1 MQGLL
6 AVRQDRGC
14 APARQADRATHD
26 RIAPVEARGIR
37 RAVLVCATALL
48 FAGDGA
54 AEDGARLRV
63 DAPSQ
68 RETTVRSPLVE
79 VRGQAAA
86 RDLGAHDLV
95 LVLDLSES
103 ALLPSGWD
111 VDGDGPKGR
120 TDPTLLAR
128 LTARPEFPPNLVARL
143 GEADFDDSVLAAT
156 LSAARALITR
166 LESGGGRYRI
176 GIVIFSDRAH
186 VVAELG
192 ASRAALESALEEIRD
207 TFYRELR
214 GTNFGDAIGLAQL
227 VLQPESA
234 TGRTGPPAGRGQ
246 SILLLSDGAPTL
258 PPHGDRARQHALYAA
273 GAAAAAGIRVYPFE
287 LSRAADEA
295 GVLEEIAERSGGRFE
310 RLERP
315 GDAIARLR
323 RTDLAG
329 LEELRITNTTTG
341 APARAL
347 RTFPDGSFDAFVE
360 LAPGANHIRFDV
372 RTTNGRT
379 AADERIVTRTTDAAG
394 DSAEQGKLLDEL
406 RRRTRETEIWAQMER
421 ERRAPKLD
429 LELQVE
435 PQPE

>member
-1 MQGLL
+1 MIL
-6 AVRQDRGC
+6 
-14 APARQADRATHD
+14 
-26 RIAPVEARGIR
+26 RGIR
-37 RAVLVCATALL
+37 STALL
-48 FAGDGA
+48 CA
-54 AEDGARLRV
+54 ALLLFGGNAAAQDAAHLRI
-63 DAPSQ
+63 DAPTP
-68 RETTVRSPLVE
+68 RETTLHTPLVE

-86 RDLGAHDLV
+86 RELGAHDLV

-111 VDGDGPKGR
+111 VDGDGPGGR
-120 TDPTLLAR
+120 TDPALLAR

-156 LSAARALITR
+156 LAAARALITR
-166 LESGGGRYRI
+166 LESGGGQHRI
-176 GIVIFSDRAH
+176 GIVVFSDRAR
-186 VVAELG
+186 VVAQLG
-192 ASRAALESALEEIRD
+192 ASPAALDAALDEIRD

-214 GTNFGDAIGLAQL
+214 GTNFGDAIGTAQL

-234 TGRTGPPAGRGQ
+234 SGRTGAPAGRGQ

-273 GAAAAAGIRVYPFE
+273 NAAAAAGIRVFPFE
-287 LSRAADEA
+287 LSRTAGEA
-295 GVLEEIAERSGGRFE
+295 GVLEEIAARSGGHFE

-323 RTDLAG
+323 QTDLAG
-329 LEELRITNTTTG
+329 LEELRITNVTTG

-360 LAPGANHIRFDV
+360 LAPGTNRIRTEV
-372 RTTNGRT
+372 RTTNGAA
-379 AADERIVTRTTDAAG
+379 AADERVVTRTTDGAG
-394 DSAEQGKLLDEL
+394 DATDQRALLEEL

-429 LELQVE
+429 LELRVE
-435 PQPE
+435 PASE

>member
-1 MQGLL
+1 MPL
-6 AVRQDRGC
+6 C
-14 APARQADRATHD
+14 AGS
-26 RIAPVEARGIR
+26 V
-37 RAVLVCATALL
+37 
-48 FAGDGA
+48 A
-54 AEDGARLRV
+54 AEETARLRI
-63 DAPSQ
+63 DAPAT
-68 RETTVRSPLVE
+68 RETTVSAPLVE

-86 RDLGAHDLV
+86 RALGAHDLV

-103 ALLPSGWD
+103 SLLPSGWD
-111 VDGDGPKGR
+111 VDGDGPQGR
-120 TDPTLLAR
+120 TDPALLER
-128 LTARPEFPPNLVARL
+128 LTLRPEFPPNLVARL

-156 LSAARALITR
+156 LAAARALITR
-166 LESGGGRYRI
+166 LESGGGRHRI
-176 GIVIFSDRAH
+176 GIVIFSDRAR

-192 ASRAALESALEEIRD
+192 ASRAALDSALDEIRD

-214 GTNFGDAIGLAQL
+214 GTNFGDAIGAAQL

-234 TGRTGPPAGRGQ
+234 TGRTGPPAGRDQ
-246 SILLLSDGAPTL
+246 SILLLSDGTPTL

-273 GAAAAAGIRVYPFE
+273 SAAATAGIRVFSFE
-287 LSRAADEA
+287 LSREAGEA
-295 GVLEEIAERSGGRFE
+295 GVLEEIAARSGGHFE

-329 LEELRITNTTTG
+329 LEELQITNTTTG
-341 APARAL
+341 ARARAL

-360 LAPGANHIRFDV
+360 LAPGANQIRIDV

-379 AADERIVTRTTDAAG
+379 AAAERIVTRTLDEGDDAGTRRA
-394 DSAEQGKLLDEL
+394 LLEEL

-429 LELQVE
+429 LELRVE
-435 PQPE
+435 PPVE

>member
-1 MQGLL
+1 
-6 AVRQDRGC
+6 
-14 APARQADRATHD
+14 
-26 RIAPVEARGIR
+26 VESRGIR
-37 RAVLVCATALL
+37 WAALFCATALL
-48 FAGDGA
+48 LA
-54 AEDGARLRV
+54 ADVSAQDAARLRV
-63 DAPSQ
+63 DAPSP
-68 RETTVRSPLVE
+68 RETTLRGPLVE

-86 RDLGAHDLV
+86 RELGAHDLV

-120 TDPTLLAR
+120 TDPALLAR
-128 LTARPEFPPNLVARL
+128 LTARPEFPPNLVTRL

-156 LSAARALITR
+156 LSAAQALITR
-166 LESGGGRYRI
+166 LESGGGRHRI
-176 GIVIFSDRAH
+176 GIVVFSDRAR

-192 ASRAALESALEEIRD
+192 ASRAALDAALDEIRD

-214 GTNFGDAIGLAQL
+214 GTNFGDAIGTAQL

-234 TGRTGPPAGRGQ
+234 RGRTGPPAGRDQ
-246 SILLLSDGAPTL
+246 SILLLSDGSPTL

-273 GAAAAAGIRVYPFE
+273 SAAAAAGIRVFPFE

-295 GVLEEIAERSGGRFE
+295 GVLEEIAARSGGRFE

-329 LEELRITNTTTG
+329 LEDLRITNATTG

-360 LAPGANHIRFDV
+360 LAPGVNRIRIEV

-379 AADERIVTRTTDAAG
+379 AADERIVTRTTEADVEAAEK
-394 DSAEQGKLLDEL
+394 AALLEEL
-406 RRRTRETEIWAQMER
+406 RRRTRETELWAEMER

-429 LELQVE
+429 LEVRVE
-435 PQPE
+435 PTSPE

>member
-1 MQGLL
+1 
-6 AVRQDRGC
+6 
-14 APARQADRATHD
+14 
-26 RIAPVEARGIR
+26 VESRGIR
-37 RAVLVCATALL
+37 WVALFCATALL
-48 FAGDGA
+48 LAGDGA
-54 AEDGARLRV
+54 AQDAARLRV
-63 DAPSQ
+63 DAPSP
-68 RETTVRSPLVE
+68 RETTLRGPLVE

-86 RDLGAHDLV
+86 RELGAHDLV

-120 TDPTLLAR
+120 TDPALLAR
-128 LTARPEFPPNLVARL
+128 LTARPEFPPNLVTRL

-156 LSAARALITR
+156 LSAAHALITR
-166 LESGGGRYRI
+166 LESGGGRHRI
-176 GIVIFSDRAH
+176 GIVVFSDRAR

-192 ASRAALESALEEIRD
+192 ASRSALDAALDEIRD

-214 GTNFGDAIGLAQL
+214 GTNFGDAIGTAQL

-234 TGRTGPPAGRGQ
+234 RGRTEPPAGRDQ
-246 SILLLSDGAPTL
+246 SILLLSDGSPTL

-273 GAAAAAGIRVYPFE
+273 SAAAAAGIRVFPFE

-295 GVLEEIAERSGGRFE
+295 GVLEEIAARSGGRFE

-329 LEELRITNTTTG
+329 LEDLRITNTTTG

-360 LAPGANHIRFDV
+360 LAPGVNRIRIEV

-379 AADERIVTRTTDAAG
+379 AADERIVTRTTEAEVEAAEK
-394 DSAEQGKLLDEL
+394 AALLEEL
-406 RRRTRETEIWAQMER
+406 RRRTRETELWAEMER

-429 LELQVE
+429 LELRVE
-435 PQPE
+435 PPSAE

>member
-1 MQGLL
+1 MN
-6 AVRQDRGC
+6 
-14 APARQADRATHD
+14 
-26 RIAPVEARGIR
+26 ARGIR
-37 RAVLVCATALL
+37 QAALL
-48 FAGDGA
+48 CGLCAATLLLAGDGA
-54 AEDGARLRV
+54 AQEAARLRV
-63 DAPSQ
+63 DAPAA
-68 RETTVRSPLVE
+68 RETTIGAPLVE

-86 RDLGAHDLV
+86 RELGEHDLV

-103 ALLPSGWD
+103 SLLPSGWD

-120 TDPTLLAR
+120 TDPALLAR

-156 LSAARALITR
+156 LAAARALITR
-166 LESGGGRYRI
+166 LESGGGRHRI
-176 GIVIFSDRAH
+176 GIVVFSDRART
-186 VVAELG
+186 VAELG
-192 ASRAALESALEEIRD
+192 ASRAALDAALGEIRD

-214 GTNFGDAIGLAQL
+214 GTNFGDAIGVAQL
-227 VLQPESA
+227 MLQPDSA
-234 TGRTGPPAGRGQ
+234 QGRTGPPAGRDQ
-246 SILLLSDGAPTL
+246 AILLLSDGAPTL

-273 GAAAAAGIRVYPFE
+273 SAAAAAGIRVFPFE
-287 LSRAADEA
+287 LSRTAGRA
-295 GVLEEIAERSGGRFE
+295 GVLEEIAARSGGRFE

-329 LEELRITNTTTG
+329 LEELRITNATTG

-360 LAPGANHIRFDV
+360 LAPGANRIEIRV
-372 RTTNGRT
+372 RTTNGRS
-379 AADERIVTRTTDAAG
+379 AADERVVTRTTEAAGDAAG
-394 DSAEQGKLLDEL
+394 KAALLEEL

-429 LELQVE
+429 LEIRVE
-435 PQPE
+435 PPAE

>member
-1 MQGLL
+1 
-6 AVRQDRGC
+6 VRQ
-14 APARQADRATHD
+14 AERATHD
-26 RIAPVEARGIR
+26 RIALVEARGIR
-37 RAVLVCATALL
+37 RAALLCATALL
-48 FAGDGA
+48 VAGGAA
-54 AEDGARLRV
+54 AEDAAQLRV
-63 DAPSQ
+63 DAPALRESTQ
-68 RETTVRSPLVE
+68 RAPLVE

-86 RDLGAHDLV
+86 SELGAHDLV

-103 ALLPSGWD
+103 SLLPSGWD

-120 TDPTLLAR
+120 TDPALVAR
-128 LTARPEFPPNLVARL
+128 LTARPEFPPTLVPRL
-143 GEADFDDSVLAAT
+143 SEADFDDSVLAAT
-156 LSAARALITR
+156 LAAARALITR
-166 LESGGGRYRI
+166 LESGGGRHRI
-176 GIVIFSDRAH
+176 GIVIFSDRAR

-192 ASRAALESALEEIRD
+192 ASRAALDSALDEIRD

-214 GTNFGDAIGLAQL
+214 GTNFGDAIGTAQL

-234 TGRTGPPAGRGQ
+234 LGRTGAPAGRGQ

-273 GAAAAAGIRVYPFE
+273 SAAAAAGIRVFPFE
-287 LSRAADEA
+287 LSRAAGKA
-295 GVLEEIAERSGGRFE
+295 GVLEEIAARSGGRFE

-341 APARAL
+341 AAARAL

-360 LAPGANHIRFDV
+360 LAPGINRIRIAV
-372 RTTNGRT
+372 RTTNGLT
-379 AADERIVTRTTDAAG
+379 AADERVVTRTTEAEGDAA
-394 DSAEQGKLLDEL
+394 AQAALLEEL
-406 RRRTRETEIWAQMER
+406 RRRTRETEIWVQIER

-429 LELQVE
+429 LEIRVE
-435 PQPE
+435 PPSPE